1 VNRWSVIDFYE
12 KENIMGQLPK
22 RFSVDQVKVHFQSN
36 IQGTIVRAEV
46 EEILQINKTRF
57 FAILKEYRRDPES
70 FSITYERETPARLS
84 EEVEA
89 AIAKELLREKALVED
104 PQLPISS
111 YNYLAMRDRLKKRGF
126 TVSATT
132 ITKRAKEL
140 DCYHPHRKHKVH
152 DREVITAA
160 IGALVQHDAS
170 THFWS
175 PFAKEKWTLI
185 TSLDDYS
192 RKLLYADF
200 VERETSWSHIQA
212 AQVVMKGFGL
222 PLKYYV
228 DNLRVFRFVQNRDSV
243 WRKHVL
249 VTDDIDPQWRQV
261 MRLMGVDVTYAL
273 SPQATPS
280 RCPSGK
286 GKIERPYRWLQDRI
300 VRTCALENLTSLEE
314 VRDVLR
320 DEVDRYNNH
329 QVHSTTG
336 EIPAI
341 RFDNAR
347 KSGTSLFRPFSLP
360 KPYTSP
366 KDIFCLHEMRTLN
379 GYRRISLY
387 NHHIDIPHVPV
398 REDVELHLIPD
409 IARQALEVRIW
420 FENKMVHS
428 LSFPMADPTVHF

>member
-1 VNRWSVIDFYE
+1 MDQIH
-12 KENIMGQLPK
+12 K
-22 RFSVDQVKVHFQSN
+22 RFTIEQVKFLLQSYT
-36 IQGTIVRAEV
+36 QGTLGRTEV
-46 EEILQINKTRF
+46 EEMLQINKTRF
-57 FAILKEYRRDPES
+57 FTLLKEYRRDPAG
-70 FSITYERETPARLS
+70 FSITYERKTPARLS
-84 EEVEA
+84 SEVEA
-89 AIAKELLREKALVED
+89 AMAKELLREKELVEN
-104 PQLPISS
+104 PELPISS
-111 YNYLAMRDRLKKRGF
+111 YNYSAIQDRLEKKGC

-140 DCYHPHRKHKVH
+140 GCYLPRPKKKAH
-152 DREVITAA
+152 DRQVVTTA

-170 THFWS
+170 THLWS

-200 VERETSWSHIQA
+200 VEQETSWAHIQA
-212 AQVVMKGFGL
+212 AQAVMKTYGL
-222 PLKYYV
+222 PLSYYV
-228 DNLRVFRFVQNRDSV
+228 DNLRVFRFVQNRDSL

-273 SPQATPS
+273 SPQA
-280 RCPSGK
+280 K

-300 VRTCALENLTSLEE
+300 VRTCALENLTTLEE
-314 VRDVLR
+314 VRGVLR

-336 EIPAI
+336 EIPSL
-341 RFDNAR
+341 RFEYAR

-366 KDIFCLHEMRTLN
+366 KDVFCLRETRILD
-379 GYRRISLY
+379 GYGLISLF
-387 NHHIDIPHVPV
+387 NHKIDVPDV
-398 REDVELHLIPD
+398 PDHEDVELHMIPD
-409 IARQALEVRIW
+409 LPRQALEVRIW
-420 FENKMVHS
+420 FEQKMVHS
-428 LSFPMADPTVHF
+428 LTLPLTNSRVHF

>member
-1 VNRWSVIDFYE
+1 VIDFYE
-12 KENIMGQLPK
+12 KENIMGQLHK
-22 RFSVDQVKVHFQSN
+22 RFTVEQVKVLFQSY

-46 EEILQINKTRF
+46 EEILQVNKTRF

-70 FSITYERETPARLS
+70 FSIAYERETPARLS

-89 AIAKELLREKALVED
+89 AITKELLREKALVED

-140 DCYHPHRKHKVH
+140 DCYLPHRKHKAH
-152 DREVITAA
+152 DREVITTAV
-160 IGALVQHDAS
+160 GALVQHDAS
-170 THFWS
+170 THLWS
-175 PFAKEKWTLI
+175 PFAAEKWILI

-192 RKLLYADF
+192 RKLLYAEF
-200 VERETSWSHIQA
+200 VERETSWAHIQA
-212 AQVVMKGFGL
+212 AQAVMKAFGL

-228 DNLRVFRFVQNRDSV
+228 DNLRVFRFVQKRDSV

-273 SPQATPS
+273 SPQA
-280 RCPSGK
+280 K

-300 VRTCALENLTSLEE
+300 VRTCALENLTNLEE
-314 VRDVLR
+314 VRGVLR
-320 DEVDRYNNH
+320 DEVNRYNNH

-336 EIPAI
+336 EIPGI

-347 KSGTSLFRPFSLP
+347 RSGISLFRPFSLP

-366 KDIFCLHEMRTLN
+366 KDIFCLHETRTLN
-379 GYRRISLY
+379 GYRRISLF
-387 NHHIDIPHVPV
+387 NHQIEVPHVPV

-409 IARQALEVRIW
+409 FARQALEVRIW